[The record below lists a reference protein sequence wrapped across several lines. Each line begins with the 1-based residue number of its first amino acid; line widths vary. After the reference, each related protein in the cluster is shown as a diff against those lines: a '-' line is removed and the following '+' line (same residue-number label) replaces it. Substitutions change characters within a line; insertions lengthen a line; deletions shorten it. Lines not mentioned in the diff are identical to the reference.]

1 MKPAYVRFENNSC
14 CITLARPAKS
24 TDEEFTAI
32 TASGRFDV
40 TLLTAERVFCTTI
53 RLREEAAQVLLVE
66 LTKAL
71 EDLKQQR
78 EAYLMDSQVYAA
90 EGHCLEEA

>member
-1 MKPAYVRFENNSC
+1 MKPAHVRFENNSC
-14 CITLARPAKS
+14 IIQLSRIAKPG
-24 TDEEFTAI
+24 TDESYIATTANGKFI
-32 TASGRFDV
+32 SSQQDCY
-40 TLLTAERVFCTTI
+40 FCTTI
-53 RLREEAAQVLLVE
+53 RLREEAAQALLVE

-90 EGHCLEEA
+90 

>member
-1 MKPAYVRFENNSC
+1 MKPAHVRFENNNC
-14 CITLARPAKS
+14 CIKLARPAKP

-32 TASGRFDV
+32 TASGRLV
-40 TLLTAERVFCTTI
+40 TVVKKGTAEQDTYFRTTI

-90 EGHCLEEA
+90 